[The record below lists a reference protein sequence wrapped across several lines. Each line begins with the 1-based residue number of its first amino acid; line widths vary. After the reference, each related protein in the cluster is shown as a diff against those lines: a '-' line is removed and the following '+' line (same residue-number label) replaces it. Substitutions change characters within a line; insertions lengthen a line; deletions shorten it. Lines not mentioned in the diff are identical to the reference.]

1 MRAAQ
6 DAAFDLYAEESDK
19 NPAFKKIFEPWNK
32 FRTDVMLWHR
42 FAEHTCSSFVYANA
56 PKRR

>member
-19 NPAFKKIFEPWNK
+19 NPAFKKIFESWNK
-32 FRTDVMLWHR
+32 FRTDVMMWQR
-42 FAEHTCSSFVYANA
+42 FAEHT
-56 PKRR
+56 